1 MASKVETVEVQEE
14 ATPEDAERIGTLN
27 SVLSEPEIVVGEP
40 EEVVVPRN
48 RGIATYV
55 IRVNSDIEDMSYVAA
70 GKVESYN
77 FKAGHE
83 YRVPWYIA
91 QELENTGRIWH

>member
-1 MASKVETVEVQEE
+1 
-14 ATPEDAERIGTLN
+14 
-27 SVLSEPEIVVGEP
+27 
-40 EEVVVPRN
+40 
-48 RGIATYV
+48 
-55 IRVNSDIEDMSYVAA
+55 MSYVAA

-91 QELENTGRIWH
+91 QELENNGRIWH